1 MNPLSPVSYVPSL
14 VVGRLADRV
23 STWAVESQQ
32 GARRNAMVATTALAA
47 RRAERLD
54 VEAYFAPERA
64 VPQAPRLPVTARR

>member
-14 VVGRLADRV
+14 VVGRLADHV

-32 GARRNAMVATTALAA
+32 RARRNAMVATTALAA

-54 VEAYFAPERA
+54 VEAYFAD
-64 VPQAPRLPVTARR
+64 APLAPDASRLPLTARR

>member
-14 VVGRLADRV
+14 VAGRLAGRV

-32 GARRNAMVATTALAA
+32 RARRNAMVATTALAA

-54 VEAYFAPERA
+54 VEAYFAAGPASAAAPPAA
-64 VPQAPRLPVTARR
+64 VRR